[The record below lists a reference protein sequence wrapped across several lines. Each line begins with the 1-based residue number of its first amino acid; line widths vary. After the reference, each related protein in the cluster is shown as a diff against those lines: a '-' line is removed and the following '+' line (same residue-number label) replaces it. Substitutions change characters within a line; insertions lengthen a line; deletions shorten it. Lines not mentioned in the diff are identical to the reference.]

1 MGKDSFTAI
10 KEYLDSKSAGKQ
22 YNYSSSTNAVSAVKS
37 VMIHPE
43 HRKKILGKAQYGRPT
58 LDKNYISAGGH
69 FKIHYT
75 RSGYD
80 AVDTIS
86 TQVPGVPDYVWETAE
101 TAEYSYRILVDT
113 LGFQPP
119 PTDNYEGTEA
129 DIYILNYAGS
139 AYAYTYPEDP
149 VTSTA
154 DQPYDY
160 TSYMTID
167 NDYKENGY
175 NSKGFDGLH
184 VTVAHEFF
192 HMVQLGY
199 NWWES
204 NGLAGV
210 SSSNGD
216 AYFLEWNSVWFE
228 ERAYPEVDDYLAYLD
243 YIFNYPTESIW
254 ANSYWYCLGPF
265 VRFILDKYDPS
276 ENERFLSEIW
286 ENIKTKYA
294 FQSLT
299 GVIEEKGG
307 NLATL
312 YNDFMRACYYTGSRY
327 DIDFAVSPDAVFFPE
342 LMITDDNSGVL
353 EEFLQ
358 FDVTVKP
365 FASQPVMI
373 SFENNQ
379 YVGLEIEPSKKNVFI
394 GSYLIDKPAS
404 ADIHRNFRTNTDVF
418 VGEIRY
424 NDRLMIFLTNSSMDS
439 SYSLN
444 LQVTK
449 ADTLNISSKILS
461 VVANP
466 FAWQQQKPLTVE
478 FQLGHFPN
486 KLSINVYNLRGQQ
499 VYRRRLNANDYIL
512 GVNIIRIPPQDF
524 QSKNISSGIYI
535 LQIATDKKNI
545 MKKFTVLK

>member
-10 KEYLDSKSAGKQ
+10 KGYLDSKSAGKQ
-22 YNYSSSTNAVSAVKS
+22 YNSSSSTNAVSAIKS

-43 HRKKILGKAQYGRPT
+43 HREKILGKAQFSRPI
-58 LDKNYISAGGH
+58 LDKAYISADGH

-75 RSGYD
+75 TDGYD
-80 AVDTIS
+80 AVDS
-86 TQVPGVPDYVWETAE
+86 TSTHVHGVPDYVWETAK

-119 PTDNYEGTEA
+119 PIDNYEEPEA
-129 DIYILNYAGS
+129 DIYIQNYVGS
-139 AYAYTYPEDP
+139 AYAYTYPEAAILE
-149 VTSTA
+149 TTN
-154 DQPYDY
+154 QPYDY

-175 NSKGFDGLH
+175 NSKGLDGLH

-204 NGLAGV
+204 NGLTGV

-216 AYFLEWNSVWFE
+216 AYFLEWCSVWFE
-228 ERAYPEVDDYLAYLD
+228 ERAYPEVNDYWAYLND
-243 YIFNYPTESIW
+243 FFYRPTASIW
-254 ANSYWYCLGPF
+254 ANNYWYCLGPF

-276 ENERFLSEIW
+276 ENEHLLSEIW

-299 GVIEEKGG
+299 DVIAESGG

-327 DIDFAVSPDAVFFPE
+327 DKDFAVSPDAVFFPE
-342 LMITDDNSGVL
+342 LMIADINSGVL
-353 EEFLQ
+353 EDVLQ

-365 FASQPVMI
+365 FASQPFMI

-379 YVGLEIEPSKKNVFI
+379 YVGLETESTKKNVFI

-418 VGEIRY
+418 VGETRY
-424 NDRLMIFLTNSSMDS
+424 NDQLMIFLTNSSKDS

-444 LQVTK
+444 LQVNKT
-449 ADTLNISSKILS
+449 DTLNISSKILS
-461 VVANP
+461 LYANP
-466 FAWQQQKPLTVE
+466 FSWQQQKPLTIE

-486 KLSINVYNLRGQQ
+486 KLSVNIFNLRGQQ
-499 VYRRRLNANDYIL
+499 VYQRLLNANDYIL
-512 GVNIIRIPPQDF
+512 GVNDIRIPPQEI

-535 LQIATDKKNI
+535 LQIATDKKKI
-545 MKKFTVLK
+545 MKKFTVLN